1 MKRAIFIGQ
10 AMPRNKSDLHDWPTL
25 NNWLYSIGISDFNPQ
40 LVVPVGKLSICYCL
54 DMQFSQLN
62 SVIGNMYKLDPYNLL
77 EKELSIIP
85 LPHPSGASI
94 WKHNEKNRELLVEAL
109 NLLKRELF
117 N

>member
-1 MKRAIFIGQ
+1 
-10 AMPRNKSDLHDWPTL
+10 
-25 NNWLYSIGISDFNPQ
+25 
-40 LVVPVGKLSICYCL
+40 
-54 DMQFSQLN
+54 
-62 SVIGNMYKLDPYNLL
+62 MYKLDPYNLL

-94 WKHNEKNRELLVEAL
+94 WKHNEKNRKLLVEAL